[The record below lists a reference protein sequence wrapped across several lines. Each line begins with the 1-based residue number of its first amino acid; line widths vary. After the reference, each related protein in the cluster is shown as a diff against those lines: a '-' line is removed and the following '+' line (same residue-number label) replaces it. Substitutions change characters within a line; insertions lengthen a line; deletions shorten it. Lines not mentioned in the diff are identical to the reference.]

1 MHTFIYPGDQRVSV
15 DLYGLGYRCLHEPA
29 SRRLDGKIYCTVHM
43 IRDRSPLIN
52 DRLVHARANGEVLVE
67 HCPGDGLAWIEAPPF
82 TAELEYAESLL
93 LEGLLTFYRDAR
105 RVCAT
110 ALQARALANGPPP
123 RMVSN
128 IVQLRTIRI
137 TRRGP
142 PSRPFG
148 WEICRQGTSVTVE
161 CSTRT
166 FRTRSE
172 ALADSARAV
181 AP

>member
-93 LEGLLTFYRDAR
+93 PEGLLTFYRDADECVPQRYRCGLSPTGR
-105 RVCAT
+105 R
-110 ALQARALANGPPP
+110 
-123 RMVSN
+123 
-128 IVQLRTIRI
+128 
-137 TRRGP
+137 RRGFLT
-142 PSRPFG
+142 SSNCARSASLAEDRRPDHLVGKFADK
-148 WEICRQGTSVTVE
+148 
-161 CSTRT
+161 
-166 FRTRSE
+166 
-172 ALADSARAV
+172 AL
-181 AP
+181 P